1 MTEGL
6 AIEAGKSRNWRC
18 ASGSGLRGCKMPKI
32 TVEEFSTII
41 REEILWAHD
50 MGIVTDQIGAGTAI
64 LRLPFRA
71 SMLRPG
77 GTMAGPMMMA
87 LADACM
93 YAVAL
98 SLIGTVKLAVTT
110 NFNINF
116 LFRAAPADLLAEGR
130 SLKLGKRLLVMEV
143 TVHSE
148 GHSEPVAHA
157 TGTYSIPPALTLTG
171 A

>member
-1 MTEGL
+1 L
-6 AIEAGKSRNWRC
+6 KAG
-18 ASGSGLRGCKMPKI
+18 GVPKI
-32 TVEEFSTII
+32 TVEEFNKII
-41 REEILWAHD
+41 RDEILWAHD
-50 MGIVTDQIGAGTAI
+50 MGIVTDRIGSGTAV
-64 LRLPFRA
+64 LRLPFK
-71 SMLRPG
+71 STMLRPG

-98 SLIGTVKLAVTT
+98 SLIGSVKLAVTT

-130 SLKLGKRLLVMEV
+130 MLKQGKRLLVMEV

-148 GHSEPVAHA
+148 GHDEPVAHA
-157 TGTYSIPPALTLTG
+157 TGTYSIPPASRSG
-171 A
+171 

>member
-1 MTEGL
+1 
-6 AIEAGKSRNWRC
+6 
-18 ASGSGLRGCKMPKI
+18 MPKI
-32 TVEEFSTII
+32 TVEEFDQII
-41 REEILWAHD
+41 RDEILWAHE
-50 MGIVTDQIGAGTAI
+50 MGMVTDRIGAGTAI
-64 LRLPFRA
+64 LRLPYRP

-130 SLKLGKRLLVMEV
+130 ILKLGKRLVVMEV

-148 GHSEPVAHA
+148 GHDEPVAHA
-157 TGTYSIPPALTLTG
+157 TGTYSIPPAASVSAG
-171 A
+171 

>member
-1 MTEGL
+1 
-6 AIEAGKSRNWRC
+6 
-18 ASGSGLRGCKMPKI
+18 MPKI
-32 TVEEFSTII
+32 TVDEFNQII
-41 REEILWAHD
+41 RDEILWAHE
-50 MGIVTDQIGAGTAI
+50 MGMVTDRIGAGTAV
-64 LRLPFRA
+64 LRLPYRP

-98 SLIGTVKLAVTT
+98 SLIGKVKLAVTT

-130 SLKLGKRLLVMEV
+130 ILKLGKRLVVMEV

-148 GHSEPVAHA
+148 GHDEPVAHA
-157 TGTYSIPPALTLTG
+157 TGTYSIPPAPTG
-171 A
+171 SDG